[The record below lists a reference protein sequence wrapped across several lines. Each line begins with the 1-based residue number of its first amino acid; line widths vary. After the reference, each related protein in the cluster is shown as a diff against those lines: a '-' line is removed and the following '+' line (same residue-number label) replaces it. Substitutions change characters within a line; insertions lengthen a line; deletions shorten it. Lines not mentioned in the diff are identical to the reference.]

1 MAKNLACAIVAVC
14 SLTAGSPALAQSRVW
29 EGSVFPMFFDSLGK
43 RHYPTYSYY
52 GSLDPPLACG
62 SDEQAVVPG
71 RASPRRTDECA
82 GEYAAG
88 YTLVCSDGC
97 REDEMPTALAQ
108 EKPALKL
115 PSDGMGEEN
124 DHHRQRW

>member
-1 MAKNLACAIVAVC
+1 MLADRGIAGIGPVACLGRQRLSDV
-14 SLTAGSPALAQSRVW
+14 LRL
-29 EGSVFPMFFDSLGK
+29 LGK
-43 RHYPTYSYY
+43 RHYPTNGYY

-82 GEYAAG
+82 GEYATG

-97 REDEMPTALAQ
+97 REDEMPIALTQ

-115 PSDGMGEEN
+115 RSDGMGEEN
-124 DHHRQRW
+124 DHH